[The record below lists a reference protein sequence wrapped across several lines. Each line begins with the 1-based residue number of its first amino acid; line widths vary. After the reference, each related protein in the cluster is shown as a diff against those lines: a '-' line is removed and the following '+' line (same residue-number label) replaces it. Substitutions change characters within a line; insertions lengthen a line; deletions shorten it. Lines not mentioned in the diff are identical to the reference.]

1 MDSHRTKMSKTT
13 AASANMTAMNKSHHK
28 DKNNFT

>member
-1 MDSHRTKMSKTT
+1 MDSYRTKMSKTT
-13 AASANMTAMNKSHHK
+13 AASANMTTKNKSHYK